1 MKRTLCLLLCIIFAV
16 SLCLPVYAAAPVPE
30 PVLKATESVVR
41 VFSEY
46 ADGYVTGSGFVI
58 KSDKNETLIATN
70 YHVVE
75 DNPYNISVWLSDDES
90 VSAQILAYTDQK
102 DMCILS
108 LAYPVSLK
116 ALTMAKSQ
124 ATQGTAV
131 YAVGFPGAADYLS
144 DKEAHTSADATI
156 TDGIISAVRD
166 LTVSGY
172 GAPMKVL
179 QITAAINS
187 GNSGGPLF
195 NAHGEV
201 VGINT
206 YGIDDSQGIFGAI
219 DISELETFMEDNAIL
234 PTSKT
239 DKISWTIIAILL
251 GFAVCGAVVVTMVV
265 ARKKKIKTSA
275 TSEKAQTPPHKRVV
289 AIIAAVLVLLLLG
302 SYVGCYF
309 AAKSSAD
316 DGEFEAAS
324 SLLFIKPIT
333 RLHDEKLVAYIEAGQ
348 LLEERNYSAAKQAF
362 EDIPEY
368 LSAAGLAKE
377 ADYRRAVQCADANDF
392 DAAINIMSTL
402 EESNYKNAAEKV
414 LEFQYR
420 EGVYLLLE
428 GNAFGKANA
437 IFTRLMEENY
447 DGAED
452 MQKETQYLWALSFIE
467 DGKYIIAYKRLAS
480 IEGYSD
486 VDEIR
491 RALEETIYAEGQ
503 SLYYKAEYSSASENF
518 TCISDYADSEKYLT
532 LISAHGFLAR
542 WSNPDET
549 VKKLEDIFYF
559 EDASDL
565 LLSNANFA
573 CQFLLG
579 TWRTSDGSNYFKI
592 DEDSF
597 RSSYNLPSYSGSS
610 FNIEN
615 GIYSISSDS
624 YGERAQFEF
633 TLLTPNSMEVYCYRD
648 GSTYILYR

>member
-1 MKRTLCLLLCIIFAV
+1 MKRTHCLLLCIIFAV
-16 SLCLPVYAAAPVPE
+16 LLCLPVYAATSVPE
-30 PVLKATESVVR
+30 PILKATGSVVR
-41 VFSEY
+41 VFAEY
-46 ADGYVTGSGFVI
+46 ADRYVTGSGFVI

-75 DNPYNISVWLSDDES
+75 NNPYNISVWLSDDES
-90 VSAQILAYTDQK
+90 VSAEILAYTDQK

-108 LAYPVSLK
+108 LPYPASLK
-116 ALTMAKSQ
+116 ALTLAKSQ

-131 YAVGFPGAADYLS
+131 YAVGFPGAADHLS

-156 TDGIISAVRD
+156 TDGIISAVREV
-166 LTVSGY
+166 TVSGY
-172 GAPMKVL
+172 GTPMKVL

-195 NAHGEV
+195 NALGEV

-219 DISELETFMEDNAIL
+219 DISELEAFMEDNAISS
-234 PTSKT
+234 TG
-239 DKISWTIIAILL
+239 KINGFSWTSIAILL
-251 GFAVCGAVVVTMVV
+251 GIVVCGIVIIAV

-275 TSEKAQTPPHKRVV
+275 TSEEAQTPTHKRIV
-289 AIIAAVLVLLLLG
+289 AIIAAALVLLLLG
-302 SYVGCYF
+302 SYFGCYF

-316 DGEFEAAS
+316 DGEFAAAN
-324 SLLFIKPIT
+324 SLLFVKPIT
-333 RLHDEKLVAYIEAGQ
+333 RLHDERLVAYIEAGL

-362 EDIPEY
+362 EELPEY
-368 LSAAGLAKE
+368 LNAAELAKE
-377 ADYRRAVQCADANDF
+377 ADYRRAVQCADANNF
-392 DAAINIMSTL
+392 DEAINIMSTL
-402 EESNYKNAAEKV
+402 EESNYKNADKKV

-420 EGVYLLLE
+420 EGVYLLFE
-428 GNAFGKANA
+428 DNAFGQANA
-437 IFTRLMEENY
+437 IFTQLMEENY

-467 DGKYIIAYKRLAS
+467 DGKYIVAYKRLAS
-480 IEGYSD
+480 IEEYSD

-532 LISAHGFLAR
+532 LISAHSFLAR

-549 VKKLEDIFYF
+549 VKQLEDIFYF

-565 LLSNANFA
+565 LLSNTNFA
-573 CQFLLG
+573 CYFLLG
-579 TWRTSDGSNYFKI
+579 TWRTSDGNYYLKI
-592 DEDSF
+592 IEEADKYGF
-597 RSSYNLPSYSGSS
+597 RCSYNLPTYGGS

-615 GIYSISSDS
+615 GTFSVSNDFY
-624 YGERAQFEF
+624 EEKAQFE
-633 TLLTPNSMEVYCYRD
+633 LILRTPDSMDVYC
-648 GSTYILYR
+648 